1 MKFYTPS
8 QFTQSISGNLMCA
21 NSSATHTFVT
31 LPAHKYPSSSL
42 HGVKNYLPAPC
53 YGLTSQSILNILDEF
68 REVLRKLGH
77 FSIKESIFMQCPSF
91 EGTAYFYDDLSIGE
105 K

>member
-1 MKFYTPS
+1 
-8 QFTQSISGNLMCA
+8 MCA

-31 LPAHKYPSSSL
+31 LPAHKHPSSAL
-42 HGVKNYLPAPC
+42 HGVENYLPAPC
-53 YGLTSQSILNILDEF
+53 YGLTSQSILNILNWF

-91 EGTAYFYDDLSIGE
+91 EGTAYFYDDISIRE